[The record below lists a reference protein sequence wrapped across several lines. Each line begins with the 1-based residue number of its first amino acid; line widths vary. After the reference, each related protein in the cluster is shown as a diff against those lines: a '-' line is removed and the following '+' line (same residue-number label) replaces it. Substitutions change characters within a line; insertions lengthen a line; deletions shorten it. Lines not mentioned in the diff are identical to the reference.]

1 MTSWLGFQPTIDVE
15 VRLEGEDE
23 RKSVEVR
30 VDKEK
35 KERCPVYLDGEGVN
49 GQVVIR
55 VREGKGVKH
64 EGVKVEFVGSI
75 ELFYDRGNHFEFH
88 TLSQELA
95 SPGELKATQT
105 YDFSFK
111 CREAV

>member
-1 MTSWLGFQPTIDVE
+1 MPN
-15 VRLEGEDE
+15 
-23 RKSVEVR
+23 
-30 VDKEK
+30 
-35 KERCPVYLDGEGVN
+35 P
-49 GQVVIR
+49 QVLRYQNR
-55 VREGKGVKH
+55 VRTLTGCDPLTNAL
-64 EGVKVEFVGSI
+64 

-111 CREAV
+111 NVEKQYESYQ

>member
-49 GQVVIR
+49 GQVRTSPIPSLLLKNVHER
-55 VREGKGVKH
+55 SGKEICQTVC
-64 EGVKVEFVGSI
+64 EVLPIPIGS
-75 ELFYDRGNHFEFH
+75 
-88 TLSQELA
+88 
-95 SPGELKATQT
+95 
-105 YDFSFK
+105 
-111 CREAV
+111 